1 MKDND
6 ASSTAFTV
14 AQGLLF
20 AAQTSKYGDLVNDNV
35 ISVSRQ
41 ILLGSEQGRHRLKQL
56 ESWWFCK
63 LAKLRERLLLPGIS
77 LHYVLR
83 KRHIEQLTLNALS
96 DGISQ
101 VVVLGAGFDS
111 LCWRLQHDYPKVNF
125 IEIDHPA
132 TQKQKVKALE
142 QGATQGKN
150 MHFLAVDFGRQKLQT
165 ALTEFEAFD
174 PKQSTLFIC
183 EGVLM
188 YLNEKDVDTIF
199 DSIRAL
205 TGCGTQ
211 FIFSTLE
218 PKESPRNTVPKILYR
233 HLEKLGEPVLWD
245 IDSHLM
251 QDYLQTHQC
260 ELHSV
265 AGGQELVAQQ
275 IQGKLQQKM
284 YQGEYFVHCTFR
296 D

>member
-1 MKDND
+1 MKDNN

-20 AAQTSKYGDLVNDNV
+20 AAKTSQYGTLVTDNV
-35 ISVSRQ
+35 ISVSTQ
-41 ILLGSEQGRHRLKQL
+41 ILQGSEQGRHRLKQL
-56 ESWWFCK
+56 NSWWFCK

-83 KRHIEQLTLNALS
+83 KRHIEHITLDALS
-96 DGISQ
+96 DGITQ

-111 LCWRLQHDYPKVNF
+111 LCWRLQHDYPNANF

-132 TQKQKVKALE
+132 TQEQKVKALE
-142 QGATQGKN
+142 QGTKQNQN
-150 MHFLAVDFGRQKLQT
+150 MHFLAVDFGRQQLKT

-174 PKQSTLFIC
+174 PKRPTLFIC

-188 YLNEKDVDTIF
+188 YLNKKDVNAIF

-205 TGCGTQ
+205 TGAGTQ
-211 FIFSTLE
+211 FVFSTLE
-218 PKESPRNTVPKILYR
+218 PKESPRNTVPKMLYR
-233 HLEKLGEPVLWD
+233 HLEKLGEPILWD
-245 IDSHLM
+245 IDSHTM
-251 QDYLQTHQC
+251 QSYLKTHLCQ
-260 ELHSV
+260 LHSI

-284 YQGEYFVHCTFR
+284 YQGEYFVHCTFE
-296 D
+296 

>member
-1 MKDND
+1 MKDNN

-20 AAQTSKYGDLVNDNV
+20 AAKTSKYGALVSDNV

-41 ILLGSEQGRHRLKQL
+41 ILQGSEQGRHRLKQL
-56 ESWWFCK
+56 NSWWFCK

-83 KRHIEQLTLNALS
+83 KRHIEQLTVEALS
-96 DGISQ
+96 NGVTQ

-111 LCWRLQHDYPKVNF
+111 LCWRLQTDYPEVNF

-142 QGATQGKN
+142 EGSNQSQN
-150 MHFLAVDFGRQKLQT
+150 MHFLAVDFGRQQLLT
-165 ALTEFEAFD
+165 ALTEFKVFE
-174 PKQSTLFIC
+174 PNRLTLFIC

-188 YLNEKDVDTIF
+188 YLNEKDVNTIF
-199 DSIRAL
+199 GSIRAL
-205 TGCGTQ
+205 TGDGTQ
-211 FIFSTLE
+211 FVFSTLE
-218 PKESPRNTVPKILYR
+218 PKESPKNTVPKMLYR
-233 HLEKLGEPVLWD
+233 HLEKLGEPILWD
-245 IDSHLM
+245 IDSHKM

-260 ELHSV
+260 ELHSI

-275 IQGKLQQKM
+275 IPGKLHQKM
-284 YQGEYFVHCTFR
+284 YQGEYFVHCTF

>member
-1 MKDND
+1 MKDNN

-20 AAQTSKYGDLVNDNV
+20 AAKTSKYRALVSDNV

-41 ILLGSEQGRHRLKQL
+41 ILQGSEQGRHRLKQL
-56 ESWWFCK
+56 NSWWFCK
-63 LAKLRERLLLPGIS
+63 LAKLRERILLPGIS

-83 KRHIEQLTLNALS
+83 KRHIEQLTLKALS
-96 DGISQ
+96 NGVTQ

-111 LCWRLQHDYPKVNF
+111 LCWRLQKDYPEVNF

-142 QGATQGKN
+142 AGSIQSQN
-150 MHFLAVDFGRQKLQT
+150 MHFLAVDFGRQQLQT
-165 ALTEFEAFD
+165 ALTEFGAFD
-174 PKQSTLFIC
+174 PKRLSLFIC

-188 YLNEKDVDTIF
+188 YLNEKDVKTIF
-199 DSIRAL
+199 DSIRTL
-205 TGCGTQ
+205 TGYGTQ
-211 FIFSTLE
+211 FVFSTLE
-218 PKESPRNTVPKILYR
+218 PKESAKNTVPKMLYR
-233 HLEKLGEPVLWD
+233 HLEKLGEPIQWD
-245 IDSHLM
+245 IDSHKM
-251 QDYLQTHQC
+251 KDYLQTHQC
-260 ELHSV
+260 QLHSI

-284 YQGEYFVHCTFR
+284 YQGEYFVHCTF